1 MSLDEV
7 SDSVMESLKVILK
20 ERLIELVPILMK
32 EITPELIKHAKESIE
47 DLIIDNN
54 LLHETVK
61 ESLVSTE
68 EEIKQFKNSFASLC
82 NEKLVERE
90 NN

>member
-47 DLIIDNN
+47 DFIIDNN
-54 LLHETVK
+54 LL
-61 ESLVSTE
+61 L
-68 EEIKQFKNSFASLC
+68 
-82 NEKLVERE
+82 
-90 NN
+90 